1 MHTGNNMSDLNPFS
15 IEAID
20 LGDLF
25 SEIDLSWTLPE
36 FDPIDLG
43 DLFEPFD
50 LGELF
55 SDFDLISI
63 DELFPPDPE
72 MNKWLDDLTNGCG
85 IGNLSFD
92 FPDWGDDEK
101 FATLKTLDR

>member
-1 MHTGNNMSDLNPFS
+1 MSDLNPFWL
-15 IEAID
+15 EAID
-20 LGDLF
+20 LTDIFG
-25 SEIDLSWTLPE
+25 EIDLTWTMPE
-36 FDPIDLG
+36 FDLIDMSDLFDMGDMG
-43 DLFEPFD
+43 DL
-50 LGELF
+50 L

-92 FPDWGDDEK
+92 FPDWGDAEK

>member
-63 DELFPPDPE
+63 DELFPPDPA
-72 MNKWLDDLTNGCG
+72 MQSWLDDLTNGCG
-85 IGNLSFD
+85 ISNPLFD
-92 FPDWGDDEK
+92 FTDLGYPESLEPSK
-101 FATLKTLDR
+101 P